1 MQLLPKT
8 RRWMTRKSVSARFSM
23 LIANIEDVADD
34 ASGEG
39 AEDGDDADEKKEYV
53 KKEFVAQPY
62 ECTSGVLEEVQES
75 IIKESRPL
83 LKMRI
88 SRQRREFGQDGFNLI
103 DGSEVNIDVKPIAIK
118 NITYIMKKK
127 VLDIGL

>member
-1 MQLLPKT
+1 MI
-8 RRWMTRKSVSARFSM
+8 SVSGPIS
-23 LIANIEDVADD
+23 LSYPLIEDVADD
-34 ASGEG
+34 VSGDG
-39 AEDGDDADEKKEYV
+39 AEDGEEADEKKEYV
-53 KKEFVAQPY
+53 KKEFVARPY
-62 ECTSGVLEEVQES
+62 ESTSGVLEEVKES

-103 DGSEVNIDVKPIAIK
+103 DGSELNTDMKPIAIK
-118 NITYIMKKK
+118 NITYLLKKK

>member
-1 MQLLPKT
+1 
-8 RRWMTRKSVSARFSM
+8 VAR
-23 LIANIEDVADD
+23 
-34 ASGEG
+34 
-39 AEDGDDADEKKEYV
+39 
-53 KKEFVAQPY
+53 PY
-62 ECTSGVLEEVQES
+62 ECTSGVLEEVEES

-103 DGSEVNIDVKPIAIK
+103 DGSELNTDMKPIAIR
-118 NITYIMKKK
+118 NITYLTKKK